1 MAAKK
6 EEEGKEEDERFE
18 FLYKYLVL
26 SRKIKPDRWIK
37 MITNEEFKVQS
48 FLLNLNF

>member
-6 EEEGKEEDERFE
+6 EEEDKEDERFE

-26 SRKIKPDRWIK
+26 SRKIKPDRWMK
-37 MITNEEFKVQS
+37 LITNEEFKVQS